1 MMVATLGFMGLH
13 CVQLTSVAASDK
25 PAPQQN
31 LLAPQQTLLVLGD
44 SWSAEYGL
52 KRGQG
57 WVSLLDTKLKGSP
70 TYKGIRIINASISGE
85 TTAGGVSRL
94 PALLEKHRPR
104 WVVIALGGN
113 DALRGLPLETTR
125 SQLLAMI
132 KASKARSAK
141 VLLIG
146 MRMPPNY
153 GSYGQS
159 FERLFPALAK
169 EQKVGLVPFLMQ
181 GKEFD
186 LSFFQADRIHPN
198 EAAQPHMLAQAWPAI
213 EALVRPAG
221 VEPARSQ

>member
-31 LLAPQQTLLVLGD
+31 QFAPRQTLLVLGD

-52 KRGQG
+52 QRGQG
-57 WVSLLDTKLKGSP
+57 WVSLLDAKLKASP
-70 TYKGIRIINASISGE
+70 TYRDIRIINASISGE

-94 PALLEKHRPR
+94 PALLEKHQPR

-159 FERLFPALAK
+159 FERLFPVLAK
-169 EQKVGLVPFLMQ
+169 EQQVGLVPFLMQ

-186 LSFFQADRIHPN
+186 LSLFQADRIHPN

-213 EALVRPAG
+213 EVLVRPAG

>member
-13 CVQLTSVAASDK
+13 CVQLPSVAASDK

-159 FERLFPALAK
+159 FERLFPAIAK

>member
-1 MMVATLGFMGLH
+1 MACMKSPRDQERGRWIRNCGSWLGTIAFAMAFL
-13 CVQLTSVAASDK
+13 LAAARSVAVSERTPSGAK
-25 PAPQQN
+25 
-31 LLAPQQTLLVLGD
+31 LLVLGD

-57 WVSLLDTKLKGSP
+57 WVALLEARLKQSAA
-70 TYKGIRIINASISGE
+70 YQDIQIVNASVSGE
-85 TTAGGVSRL
+85 TTAGGLSRL
-94 PALLEKHRPR
+94 PALLERHHPQF
-104 WVVIALGGN
+104 VLIALGGN

-132 KASKARSAK
+132 KQAKARGAS

-159 FERLFPALAK
+159 FERVFPRLAK
-169 EQKVGLVPFLMQ
+169 EQGLPLVPFLMQ

-186 LSFFQADRIHPN
+186 LSAFQADRIHPN
-198 EAAQPHMLAQAWPAI
+198 EGAQPH
-213 EALVRPAG
+213 
-221 VEPARSQ
+221 